1 LWRPAVGDDSRDESF
16 GFTSEW
22 PFCGVP
28 AVAAGVVNSAFGPFQ
43 RHLWQAGSPW
53 DVSGVRAAWKR
64 MPCLAA
70 GNAGPLFAARE
81 AVSRASDLDLEPSVD
96 RIWVREGGGPL
107 DCSSSVAGCLGS
119 GGMMLSQIWRFAGA
133 FALILGFGMIAR
145 MVVAAEPSGPEN
157 GTQTTRLNLPT
168 KTLGGAQFWGDLRF
182 FHGWRIQ
189 RHVLTG
195 HYRLIDPADV
205 RRGWGT
211 RSACEDRLNT
221 IAEKQQLGPMSG
233 TAVILL
239 HGIIRTSKSMQRM
252 MVGLREEGYTVVPF
266 DYPSTRVQI
275 QQSAD
280 YLQEVVTG
288 LEGIGQI
295 HFVTHSMGG
304 LVVRDW
310 AGRHGDS
317 RVGRLVMLGTPNL
330 GAQMA
335 DRLEA
340 NLLYRF
346 LFGQSGQQLG
356 SDPQGFVTSLPTP
369 EFEFAVIAGQA
380 GNPEGYNP
388 LVPGDDD
395 GTVSVAST
403 RLPGATDFVAV
414 EGLHS
419 FLMNHPEVIDSTR
432 RFLKRGCLRKNGQRQ
447 PIVAAAVQAGRQ

>member
-1 LWRPAVGDDSRDESF
+1 
-16 GFTSEW
+16 
-22 PFCGVP
+22 
-28 AVAAGVVNSAFGPFQ
+28 
-43 RHLWQAGSPW
+43 
-53 DVSGVRAAWKR
+53 
-64 MPCLAA
+64 
-70 GNAGPLFAARE
+70 
-81 AVSRASDLDLEPSVD
+81 
-96 RIWVREGGGPL
+96 
-107 DCSSSVAGCLGS
+107 
-119 GGMMLSQIWRFAGA
+119 MLSQIWWFAGG
-133 FALILGFGMIAR
+133 FALILGVGITAR
-145 MVVAAEPSGPEN
+145 MVVAAEPSRSAKD
-157 GTQTTRLNLPT
+157 TQATRLNLPT

-189 RHVLTG
+189 QHVLTG

-205 RRGWGT
+205 RITWGN
-211 RSACEDRLNT
+211 RAACESRLAA
-221 IAEKQQLGPMSG
+221 IGEKQQLGPMSG
-233 TAVILL
+233 TAVIVL

-252 MVGLREEGYTVVPF
+252 IVALREDGYTVVPF

-288 LEGIGQI
+288 LDGIGQI

-304 LVVRDW
+304 LVVREW

-335 DRLEA
+335 DRLES

-346 LFGQSGQQLG
+346 LFGQAGQQLG
-356 SDPQGFVTSLPTP
+356 SDPQGFVTALPTP
-369 EFEFAVIAGQA
+369 GFEFAVIAGQA
-380 GNPEGYNP
+380 GNPEGYNR

-403 RLPGATDFVAV
+403 RLPGAVDFFAV